1 MRRKLS
7 LILVWSLA
15 LFIGAMAVSGAS
27 YAAAANSQYS
37 LSGARY
43 QLYTN
48 AACTAAA
55 TDVNGSNAVLTT
67 GANGKANTLKVNPGT
82 YYAKEIAASK
92 GYKLDPKVYTV
103 VVTASNTS
111 AAPATFTSPEP
122 PAYGVPEFIV
132 FKTDALGAVDYSGLT
147 GATFTVKYYDVAEK
161 SGIAGASPKDQWTFK
176 TVKKNAPEEEPEGTY
191 LAGFDW
197 QNDDPVSSSRPDNDL
212 FYKGDNGKRVLP
224 LGWFTIEETSAPE
237 GFKLTDRVCYGHI
250 YLDSKGNTVTALEGA
265 KADSRLQTSVIRF
278 ENEQTPKIG
287 TTASIQENNSETVD
301 VVSYEGL
308 IPGQEYV
315 VRGWLVDTVTGE
327 KVQGSD
333 GSSELS
339 TENATSGKVEVTLK
353 TAGYDEIPGHS
364 MTAFEELYLVSKTGE
379 TDNETLVAEHKDI
392 NNKDQTVEV
401 YQDLKVQ
408 KKVTGDL
415 GDRTKEFEYT
425 VELEGLEPGQSYTVE
440 GYDSKTFNVDQSGK
454 ALIPLKLVDGKDVTI
469 KQLPKGAKY
478 RITEEASDHVAS
490 FEVFSEDMADKGAKI
505 VKASG
510 SNEND
515 VEEDLATAFETVDI
529 LDGTVV
535 VAWENNKDNTER
547 IAPDT
552 GDNSINSILIYA
564 GMTFASATALA
575 VFAAT
580 GRTNRRREAKN
591 DKAIR

>member
-7 LILVWSLA
+7 LILAWSLA
-15 LFIGAMAVSGAS
+15 LYIGAMAVPGVS
-27 YAAAANSQYS
+27 YAAAGNSQYS

-55 TDVNGSNAVLTT
+55 TDANGSNAVLTT
-67 GANGKANTLKVNPGT
+67 GANGKANTLKMNLGT
-82 YYAKEIAASK
+82 YYAKEITASK

-132 FKTDALGAVDYSGLT
+132 FKTDALEAVDYNGLT
-147 GATFTVKYYDVAEK
+147 GAVFTVKYYDVAEK
-161 SGIAGASPKDQWTFK
+161 SGIAGASPKDQWTFR
-176 TVKKNAPEEEPEGTY
+176 TVKKNAPEDAPEGTY
-191 LAGFDW
+191 WAGFDW

-212 FYKGDNGKRVLP
+212 FYKDNNGKRVLP
-224 LGWFTIEETSAPE
+224 LGWFTIEETAAPE
-237 GFKLTDRVCYGHI
+237 GFSLTDRVCYGHI
-250 YLDSKGNTVTALEGA
+250 YLNGNGDVVTTLEGA
-265 KADSRLQTSVIRF
+265 KTDSKLKTNVISF
-278 ENEQTPKIG
+278 ENEQTPQIG

-301 VVSYEGL
+301 VVRYEGL
-308 IPGQEYV
+308 IPGQKYV
-315 VRGWLVDTVTGE
+315 VRGWLVDTETGE

-339 TENATSGKVEVTLK
+339 TESTTSGQVEVTLK
-353 TAGYDEIPGHS
+353 TAGYDEMQGHS
-364 MTAFEELYLVSKTGE
+364 VTAFEELYLVSKTGE
-379 TDNETLVAEHKDI
+379 TNRETLVAEHKDI
-392 NNKDQTVEV
+392 NNKDQTVEI

-408 KKVTGDL
+408 KKVTGSL

-425 VELEGLEPGQSYTVE
+425 VELTGLVPEQSYTVE
-440 GYDSKTFNVDQSGK
+440 GYDSKTFNADLSGN
-454 ALIPLKLVDGKDVTI
+454 ALIPLKLMDDKSVTI

-478 RITEEASDHVAS
+478 RITETASDHVAS
-490 FEVFSEDMADKGAKI
+490 FEVFSEDMEDKGAKI
-505 VKASG
+505 EKVSG
-510 SNEND
+510 SNED
-515 VEEDLATAFETVDI
+515 DIEEDLTTAFETVDV

-535 VAWENNKDNTER
+535 VAWENSKDKTER

-564 GMTFASATALA
+564 GMTFASAAALA

-580 GRTNRRREAKN
+580 GRMNRRREAKN
-591 DKAIR
+591 DKTIR